1 MIIYPKS
8 SENLD
13 GLQNLEVYVK
23 KYKGIEIQ
31 ILNWENDEKII
42 NIIKELKNRL
52 PEVEEVTIHP
62 PLIDEYNFEVLTYK
76 NIKREQERLNSM
88 IKISNEFNIKVNLL
102 YHTTWNYN
110 CWKVS
115 GEIEVLREMVRTTQN
130 TNVNLI
136 IENIFSMVDKEDS
149 AVIKIAK
156 EIDDCHLGVCLDIC
170 HLHCE
175 SNIFKMNFD
184 EFLKGYLNK
193 EDCKKY
199 IYQIHFAGT
208 LNNDGY
214 VEKKKTHGRKHDTI
228 ENFKADYKI
237 LRDFE
242 IEDKI
247 IVTEVAEDDYSS
259 RLDQVEEI
267 KMLESINTK

>member
-1 MIIYPKS
+1 MIIYPKT
-8 SENLD
+8 SEHLE
-13 GLQNLEVYVK
+13 GLQNLEIYVK
-23 KYKGIEIQ
+23 RYKGIEIQ
-31 ILNWENDEKII
+31 VLNWENDEKIF
-42 NIIKELKNRL
+42 NVIKELKKRV
-52 PEVEEVTIHP
+52 PEVKEVTIHP

-76 NIKREQERLNSM
+76 SNKREQERLNSM
-88 IKISNEFNIKVNLL
+88 IKIANEFNIKVNLL
-102 YHTTWNYN
+102 YHTRWNYN
-110 CWKVS
+110 CWKES
-115 GEIEVLREMVRTTQN
+115 GEIEVLREMVETIQN

-156 EIDDCHLGVCLDIC
+156 EIDNSHLGVCLDIC

-175 SNIFKMNFD
+175 ANIFKMQFD

-199 IYQIHFAGT
+199 IYKIHFAGT
-208 LNNDGY
+208 LDNDGY
-214 VEKKKTHGRKHDTI
+214 VEKRTHGRKHDTI
-228 ENFKADYKI
+228 ENFLADYKI
-237 LRDFE
+237 LTDFE

-247 IVTEVAEDDYSS
+247 IVTEVSEDDYSL

-267 KMLESINTK
+267 KMLESINAK

>member
-1 MIIYPKS
+1 MIIYPKT
-8 SENLD
+8 SEYLE
-13 GLQNLEVYVK
+13 GLQNLESYVR

-31 ILNWENDEKII
+31 ILDWENDEKIFD
-42 NIIKELKNRL
+42 IIKKLKNQI

-62 PLIDEYNFEVLTYK
+62 PLIDEYNLEVLTYK
-76 NIKREQERLNSM
+76 TNQREQERLNLM

-102 YHTTWNYN
+102 YHTRWDFK
-110 CWKVS
+110 CWKES
-115 GEIEVLREMVRTTQN
+115 GEIETLKEMVKTIQN
-130 TNVNLI
+130 TNVNII

-156 EIDDCHLGVCLDIC
+156 EINDCHLGVCLDIC
-170 HLHCE
+170 HLHCQA
-175 SNIFKMNFD
+175 NIFKMQF
-184 EFLKGYLNK
+184 EKFLNNYLNK

-214 VEKKKTHGRKHDTI
+214 VEKKTHGRKHDTI
-228 ENFKADYKI
+228 ENFMADYKI
-237 LRDFE
+237 LSDFE

-247 IVTEVAEDDYSS
+247 IVTEVSEDDYSL

-267 KMLESINTK
+267 KMLESINTKK